1 MHMAA
6 DFELAGDFAS
16 PGQAVHMLAPIDA
29 ENVFGGHPSHLV
41 VSAFKNVPGLHTS
54 ACTTIAVHDAAP
66 KPLVVPA
73 AQGVQ
78 VAEPIAPIVAEDVRG
93 GQGKQSLE
101 PAATAKYP
109 TPHWKLLG
117 FAMQSSTES
126 EPLLETDFSS
136 LMSGQRKQPSGLLCP
151 AEGPY
156 VPGGQNSQVWLDR
169 A

>member
-6 DFELAGDFAS
+6 DFELAGDFEF
-16 PGQAVHMLAPIDA
+16 PGQGVHMLAPI
-29 ENVFGGHPSHLV
+29 ETVNVFGGHPSHLV

-54 ACTTIAVHDAAP
+54 ACATIPVHDAAP
-66 KPLVVPA
+66 KPLVNPA

-78 VAEPIAPIVAEDVRG
+78 VAEPIAPTVPEDVRG
-93 GQGKQSLE
+93 GHGKQSLE

-117 FAMQSSTES
+117 FAMQSFTEVA
-126 EPLLETDFSS
+126 PLLDTDFSL